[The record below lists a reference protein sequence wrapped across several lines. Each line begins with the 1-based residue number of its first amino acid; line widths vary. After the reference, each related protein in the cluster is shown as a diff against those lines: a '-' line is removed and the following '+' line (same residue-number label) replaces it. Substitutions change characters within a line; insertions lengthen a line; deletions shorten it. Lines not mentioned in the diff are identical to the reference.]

1 MRKLFGVLA
10 VATALS
16 ACSTAAPPAND
27 VASLDTDSPRTSTST
42 SSGDA
47 ERPRLRLDMTPED
60 EDAIYAV
67 YSQCMADHGVDKSKF
82 ETSGIPS
89 KQTMDA
95 AEKACESKRPL
106 PPWELDPKNPEALDF
121 ATQVVECL
129 RGKGVRYVEVYNE
142 PNAEQVGYSF
152 GGPNNDHESITKGLE
167 FSSECER
174 EVSQR

>member
-1 MRKLFGVLA
+1 MKKLLGALA
-10 VATALS
+10 IAAALS
-16 ACSTAAPPAND
+16 ACSTPEPAAPD
-27 VASLDTDSPRTSTST
+27 VASLDTDSPRTATST
-42 SSGDA
+42 PVEE

-60 EDAIYAV
+60 KDAVYAV
-67 YSQCMADHGVDKSKF
+67 YAQCMVDHGVDKSKF

-95 AEKACESKRPL
+95 AAEACESKMPL

-121 ATQVVECL
+121 ATQVVDCL
-129 RGKGVRYVEVYNE
+129 RGKGVRYVEVSNE

-152 GGPNNDHESITKGLE
+152 GGPNNDRESITKGLE
-167 FSSECER
+167 LAPECER